1 VLDSVLDNNGQQTY
15 SGVRIATSSTGVLTN
30 FIDSNPAI
38 YALSGS
44 LLFFAFS
51 LHAAW
56 SASVWPLFFRE

>member
-1 VLDSVLDNNGQQTY
+1 MNGQTCY
-15 SGVRIATSSTGVLTN
+15 VKVKGCKYFGTEGVLTN